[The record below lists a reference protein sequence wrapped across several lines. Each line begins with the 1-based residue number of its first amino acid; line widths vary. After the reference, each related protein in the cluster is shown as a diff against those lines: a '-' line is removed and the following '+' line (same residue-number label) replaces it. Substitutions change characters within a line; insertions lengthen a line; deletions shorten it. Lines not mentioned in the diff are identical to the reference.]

1 VTCVSNQAV
10 VYLMKR
16 DEFIKSVNLY
26 KFSDSIL
33 EERFLKQNLYAK
45 RLRETVSFMR
55 DVADKAES
63 SQTLSK

>member
-10 VYLMKR
+10 VYVMKR

-45 RLRETVSFMR
+45 RMRETVSFMR